1 MSTTNAIQRT
11 SQEVTRCIEQNDPSL
26 TRIFIHLSTATCNN
40 KGFNSSYLGSDIV
53 VQNNTEFI
61 NLGKSIGNN
70 TCLERV
76 AFCRCNRRLPGAA
89 TTRRF
94 MNGFKRNTSVK
105 GITFVSLSFSRGL
118 GSELMNSYY
127 PQYAERLEYITIER
141 CPMSY
146 QAFVNV
152 INTLKACRNLKT
164 IYIDDSY
171 TDGHPYI
178 NDGCIGYIVTAIKG
192 NYNLKSL
199 RLPGNN
205 IGMQGCTE
213 IAKLLSDP
221 ESNLIEV
228 NLADNNIDNE
238 CVEILSNALRYNK
251 KLIMLCLDGNPSI
264 TRGGFDIIENLLCN
278 TSSIIATY
286 LSNHT
291 LSVLESNGKTV
302 RMNKRVRKLLGSNS
316 SENKSKVSM
325 KKILKYHRHISMESF
340 FEWDLKIL
348 PIAIKWF
355 DTALARF
362 PDIPNFHNNYDNNQK
377 VIGKKKLSAIYEF
390 ARMLPM
396 FFVPAS
402 NVQTRNK
409 RKHSMMTRSRRG
421 NGV

>member
-1 MSTTNAIQRT
+1 
-11 SQEVTRCIEQNDPSL
+11 L
-26 TRIFIHLSTATCNN
+26 
-40 KGFNSSYLGSDIV
+40 
-53 VQNNTEFI
+53 
-61 NLGKSIGNN
+61 KSIRIGN
-70 TCLERV
+70 
-76 AFCRCNRRLPGAA
+76 
-89 TTRRF
+89 
-94 MNGFKRNTSVK
+94 
-105 GITFVSLSFSRGL
+105 
-118 GSELMNSYY
+118 
-127 PQYAERLEYITIER
+127 
-141 CPMSY
+141 
-146 QAFVNV
+146 
-152 INTLKACRNLKT
+152 
-164 IYIDDSY
+164 SY

-178 NDGCIGYIVTAIKG
+178 NDGCIGDIVSTIKL
-192 NYNLKSL
+192 NYNLQTLKL
-199 RLPGNN
+199 RGNN

-228 NLADNNIDNE
+228 SLANNNIDNE
-238 CVEILSNALRYNK
+238 CVKILSNALMNNK
-251 KLIMLCLDGNPSI
+251 KLIILCLDRNPDI
-264 TRGGFDIIENLLCN
+264 TRNGLDIIENLLCN
-278 TSSIIATY
+278 TSSINATY
-286 LSNHT
+286 SSNHT
-291 LSVLESNGKTV
+291 LVLLESESYILQIKSGLRN
-302 RMNKRVRKLLGSNS
+302 LLGNNS
-316 SENKSKVSM
+316 SQNKSMVGM

-377 VIGKKKLSAIYEF
+377 VIGKKKLWAIYEF